1 MFIFF
6 FYWSSI
12 RKNFIL
18 MSLFLIFSNKIFMK
32 KIIVVLQLQF
42 LLISI
47 SCSFLIKKHFAARHG
62 LGNGYLLG
70 SILLSFYRLDYW
82 GIQAGLLTPLT
93 FARYRL
99 SPLAAFT
106 SGAYFLQNGRQL
118 QWICEVYSANFKG
131 IFLSPIVIMCLA
143 VSNNWLLVL

>member
-1 MFIFF
+1 MGKECRSVNIQKKKIFMKKILIVFYCVHF
-6 FYWSSI
+6 FYWSSF

-70 SILLSFYRLDYW
+70 SILLTRLLGNSGGVVNSLDFCPALLKSLGCFYFWCVLPSEW
-82 GIQAGLLTPLT
+82 KAVTVNLWSLLC
-93 FARYRL
+93 
-99 SPLAAFT
+99 
-106 SGAYFLQNGRQL
+106 QL
-118 QWICEVYSANFKG
+118 
-131 IFLSPIVIMCLA
+131 
-143 VSNNWLLVL
+143 

>member
-1 MFIFF
+1 MCECKYSGKKVGRWVNIQKKKIFMKKILIVFYCVHF
-6 FYWSSI
+6 FYWSSF

-70 SILLSFYRLDYW
+70 NILLSFYWLDYW
-82 GIQAGLLTPLT
+82 GGEATCTKNVQC
-93 FARYRL
+93 R
-99 SPLAAFT
+99 
-106 SGAYFLQNGRQL
+106 
-118 QWICEVYSANFKG
+118 W
-131 IFLSPIVIMCLA
+131 
-143 VSNNWLLVL
+143 VSLKQTNLH